1 MTALVLT
8 AAERKLKR
16 AEAHHL
22 APVVSIGH
30 DGATAA
36 VRRELDA
43 ALAAHGLVKV
53 RVFSDDRAVREALLA
68 ELSTTCNAAPVQ
80 HIGKLLVLWRPPVK
94 KASRE
99 RDEDKKPAPKV
110 VKILKFPKSGNHR
123 PQVKKVT
130 VLGNMRLTASGT
142 LKRARRRSTSLKKSV
157 QQP

>member
-1 MTALVLT
+1 MTALVLS

-22 APVVSIGH
+22 APVVAIGH

-68 ELSTTCNAAPVQ
+68 ELSSTCGAAPVQ